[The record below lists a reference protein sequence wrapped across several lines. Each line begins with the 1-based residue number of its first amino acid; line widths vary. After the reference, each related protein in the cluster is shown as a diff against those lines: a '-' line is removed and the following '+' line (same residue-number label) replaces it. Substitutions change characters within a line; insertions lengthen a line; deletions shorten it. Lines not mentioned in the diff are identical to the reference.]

1 MSLTVKELENLTS
14 ADIGKKLF
22 DGDNLRGL
30 VRMGKD
36 GTISVLFR
44 WRFRHNGKHHD
55 YTCGTWRKG
64 VSLANIRKERD
75 TAASILA
82 KGKNP
87 NDERKLTKERATIEQ
102 KAELAHI
109 ESQKAALRTLESALQ
124 EWYGSKEISDRKDS
138 GKDLKRAIA
147 KDVLPKLKDVPVSE
161 ITKVMLADILHNV
174 AKRAPIMANRLHAS
188 LNQFFKYAKD
198 EREWIQKN
206 PLDGTKRAKIGGKEE
221 PRERILCDPIN
232 PDKHELKELREAMD
246 NANLQDSTK
255 AVLWVILATA
265 CRVGEITKAR
275 WTDINL
281 DAGTWVIPAE
291 NSKNGKSHTV
301 NLSPFALIHFKTLH
315 EISGNKSAWVL
326 PSSRGDSP
334 VYIKSITKQ
343 VLDRQ
348 LETPLEHRTK
358 ATGTLKLSGGHWTP
372 HDLRRT
378 AATLMGHCGILSEII
393 ERCLNHVEENKLK
406 RIYQRQEPRTQMQ
419 EAWYLLGKRIETL
432 LSDNIIVGNFG
443 IKVA

>member
-1 MSLTVKELENLTS
+1 MLTIKQLENLKPS
-14 ADIGKKLF
+14 DVGKKLP
-22 DGDNLRGL
+22 DGEGLFGL

-36 GTISVLFR
+36 GTFSVYFR
-44 WRFRHNGKHHD
+44 YYFRHGGKQQA

-64 VSLANIRKERD
+64 VSLASIRKERD
-75 TAASILA
+75 TAASILGT
-82 KGKNP
+82 GKNP
-87 NDERKLTKERATIEQ
+87 NDESKLTKERATIEQ

-109 ESQKAALRTLESALQ
+109 EAQKAALRTLESALT
-124 EWYGSKEISDRKDS
+124 EWYGSKEISDRKDG

-147 KDVLPKLKDVPVSE
+147 KDVLPKLKDVPVTN

-198 EREWIQKN
+198 EREWVQKN

-221 PRERILCDPIN
+221 PRERILVDPIN
-232 PDKHELKELREAMD
+232 PDKHELKELQEAMD

-255 AVLWVILATA
+255 AVLWIILATA

-281 DAGTWVIPAE
+281 DAGTWLIPAE
-291 NSKNGKSHTV
+291 NSKNSKSHTI
-301 NLSPFALIHFKTLH
+301 NLSPFALTHFNILY
-315 EISGNKSAWVL
+315 EISGNLDWVL

-348 LETPLEHRTK
+348 LENPLKHRTK
-358 ATGTLKLSGGHWTP
+358 AVGTLKLSGGHWTP

-378 AATLMGHCGILSEII
+378 AATLMGHCGVLSEII

-406 RIYQRQEPRTQMQ
+406 RIYQRQEPRKQMQ

-432 LSDNIIVGNFG
+432 LSDNVIVGNFG
-443 IKVA
+443 SKVV

>member
-1 MSLTVKELENLTS
+1 MLTIKQLENLKPS
-14 ADIGKKLF
+14 DVGKKLP
-22 DGDNLRGL
+22 DGEGLFGL

-36 GTISVLFR
+36 GTFSVYFR
-44 WRFRHNGKHHD
+44 YYFRHGGKQQA

-64 VSLANIRKERD
+64 LSLANIRKERD
-75 TAASILA
+75 TAASILVM
-82 KGKNP
+82 GKNP
-87 NDERKLTKERATIEQ
+87 NDDRKLTKERATIEQ

-109 ESQKAALRTLESALQ
+109 EAQKASLRTLESALQ

-221 PRERILCDPIN
+221 PRERILVDPIN
-232 PDKHELKELREAMD
+232 PDKHELKELREAMN

-255 AVLWVILATA
+255 AVLWIILATA

-301 NLSPFALIHFKTLH
+301 NLSPFALTHFK
-315 EISGNKSAWVL
+315 
-326 PSSRGDSP
+326 
-334 VYIKSITKQ
+334 
-343 VLDRQ
+343 
-348 LETPLEHRTK
+348 
-358 ATGTLKLSGGHWTP
+358 
-372 HDLRRT
+372 
-378 AATLMGHCGILSEII
+378 
-393 ERCLNHVEENKLK
+393 
-406 RIYQRQEPRTQMQ
+406 
-419 EAWYLLGKRIETL
+419 
-432 LSDNIIVGNFG
+432 
-443 IKVA
+443 